1 VRLATMQ
8 ENSHRSNGDVGGNQG
23 KNKDLPPSPI

>member
-1 VRLATMQ
+1 MRLAAMQ
-8 ENSHRSNGDVGGNQG
+8 ENSHRSNGDVGGKQS